1 MQLGL
6 NDDSKTIYLTDASQL
21 MEVATMAHIARPTV
35 EHDMSIGTNL
45 YDVQL
50 VCDSLANEFDIGRDL
65 WFTQARWTNL
75 VRSYLDPELVTRFVK
90 ASREIYNKRGKDGVV
105 TEMQFKSNKRSAKK
119 HKWGNCLL
127 SASYRGQVDSHIKP
141 TLVFH
146 SRVTYMGYI
155 SGLDIGL
162 ATVLAKYIAGRE
174 RLSDIGLIWKI
185 DVSQVHAFKTLPWL
199 YAHRHLLDYVLRLE
213 TPTALR
219 IQKWHEMVL
228 RYEKQGKPIDD
239 ELYGPLRRV
248 RQIWYNS
255 NNGILR
261 PPSIINDLDF
271 SKLEGL
277 GVEYDM

>member
-1 MQLGL
+1 MHIGS
-6 NDDSKTIYLTDASQL
+6 NNNAKTIYLTDASQL

-50 VCDSLANEFDIGRDL
+50 ICDGLQNEFDIGRDL

-75 VRSYLDPELVTRFVK
+75 IRSYLDPELTTRFIK
-90 ASREIYNKRGKDGVV
+90 ASREIYNGRGKDGVV
-105 TEMQFKSNKRSAKK
+105 TEMQFRANKRSAKK

-127 SASYRGQVDSHIKP
+127 SASFRGQPDTHIKP

-155 SGLDIGL
+155 AGLDIGL
-162 ATVLAKYIAGRE
+162 ASVLAKYISGRE
-174 RLSDIGLIWKI
+174 RVSDIGLIWKI
-185 DVSQVHAFKTLPWL
+185 DVSQVHAFKTLPYL
-199 YAHRHLLDYVLRLE
+199 YAHRQLLDYVLRLE
-213 TPTALR
+213 TPTAQRL
-219 IQKWHEMVL
+219 QKWHEMVL

-248 RQIWYNS
+248 RQIWHNS

-261 PPSIINDLDF
+261 PSSQINDLDL
-271 SKLEGL
+271 SKLIGL

>member
-1 MQLGL
+1 MYETPTFEATALHNIATRSHILSG
-6 NDDSKTIYLTDASQL
+6 
-21 MEVATMAHIARPTV
+21 EVGHEMG
-35 EHDMSIGTNL
+35 IGTNL
-45 YDVQL
+45 YDVTL
-50 VCDSLANEFDIGRDL
+50 KSTSLHNDFNIGYDL
-65 WFTQARWTNL
+65 WFLQGRWTNL
-75 VRSYLDPELVTRFVK
+75 IRSYLDPEITSRFIK
-90 ASREIYNKRGKDGVV
+90 ASREIYNEVGNKGIV
-105 TEMQFKSNKRSAKK
+105 TEMQFRSNKRSAKK

-155 SGLDIGL
+155 AGLDIGL

-199 YAHRHLLDYVLRLE
+199 YAHRNLLDYVLRLE

-228 RYEKQGKPIDD
+228 KYEKQGKPIDD

-261 PPSIINDLDF
+261 PHNIINDLDF

-277 GVEYDM
+277 GVDYDM